1 MPTAESITAWFSDHA
16 GALLSGALNIVIIVV
31 LAAVARVLLGRLVT
45 AMVKRIADSR
55 ERLPRGNGAAAE
67 RQRARAETIGSV
79 LRSVASFT
87 VFGVALFMVLG
98 ELGINLGPLL
108 ASAGVLGLAIGF
120 GAQGL
125 VKDFVSGMA
134 MMLEDQYGVG
144 DTVDVGEA
152 VGTIE
157 EVGLRITKVRDIN
170 GGLWYVRNGEILRV
184 CNMSQG
190 WANAVVDVPV
200 SAEASPAA
208 AEAAARR
215 AAEGFSSAP
224 EAAGA
229 LLEDPTVVGVQDIAN
244 GAMTLRVTVRTRP
257 GEQWAVGRAL
267 RARIKSEMD
276 ADGIAMARPVPAL

>member
-1 MPTAESITAWFSDHA
+1 MPTAAAITSWVADHS
-16 GALLSGALNIVIIVV
+16 GALLSGALNLVLIIV
-31 LAAVARVLLGRLVT
+31 LAAVARVLLGRLIS
-45 AMVKRIADSR
+45 AMTRRIADSQ
-55 ERLPRGNGAAAE
+55 ERLRGGAAAE

-79 LRSVASFT
+79 LRSIASFT

-190 WANAVVDVPV
+190 WANAVVDLPV

-215 AAEGFSSAP
+215 AAAGFSSDP
-224 EAAGA
+224 EVAGA
-229 LLEDPTVVGVQDIAN
+229 LLEDPTVVGVNDIAN

-257 GEQWAVGRAL
+257 NEQWAVGRAL

-276 ADGIAMARPVPAL
+276 ADGIAMARPASTIV